1 MLNMTSMAT
10 NSNEKNAK
18 ALPFISIDEAGEFII
33 EEEAR
38 KCLENINVPI
48 AVVGIGGQ
56 YRTGKSYLLNI
67 LKHGAG
73 QLSND
78 NMNDSATDSEKKNS
92 TASISGFNIGHSVQA
107 CTKGI
112 WLWGEPVYIDGKK
125 MAVLFLDT
133 EGLGSVKASATQDAR
148 IFALTLLITSYFV
161 YNSRGT
167 IDSSAIDKLSL
178 VVNLTKQIHIRST
191 VDGKETDVKE
201 LQQYVPS
208 FMWVVRDFTLQLKK
222 MGANGRS
229 LTSRDYLDH
238 ALKDQK
244 GMSKDVFKKNTVRRM
259 LRSVFP
265 EKDCVTLVR
274 PIAEEEKLK
283 DLSSVPWD
291 ELRDEFKSGIT
302 RLRDK
307 IFSNLQPKKLFGK
320 PLTGTMLLEL
330 VDSYINAFNTGG
342 FPTITNAW
350 DRVVTGQCREG
361 IAIAMKAYDNGI
373 NKFLTGD
380 GANVIGGKLIMDGDS
395 DESGSNNNNNNNN
408 IKYVFDE
415 DDLIR
420 INDKAYANA
429 KDILRE
435 KVENVATGINATKV
449 LREMMEELG
458 TKIRKKFNKM
468 KESNR
473 SSSKEFCSNLIKR
486 IDKEET
492 QKATKAQDTA
502 LQGMRPPGTPKPLSL
517 GIPSSVNDD
526 ATTTTTTAEEKTSKE
541 PLTEEEKRK
550 ARIQEQL
557 NEIRRMKNA
566 TKQSGTNTNN
576 GSVGSTN
583 GNNSKSLTSRI
594 RLVQNVAERTIKR
607 YNEEARGPEK
617 WEVMR
622 AYIMKDIMPR
632 VSLVAREAG
641 SSEQI
646 KMKSIQRELVHK
658 TNELTETL
666 ASVQLLKKQISDEK
680 KKYSTQLRTLREKSE
695 LEKEALNEKFKG
707 ESAVLQTQLEERS
720 KEIVTLKQRN
730 EKLEDRLD
738 RHFDQGYDE
747 RKWLDKEKEWL
758 AKEKKLQE
766 QLTEAKHEIQ
776 LKEKTAQNNSGSAID
791 ESEHLKLKERYNSS
805 KSEITTLQEHV
816 ELLSEHLQITKD
828 LLRAKEQ
835 EVGECEYHW
844 ASSKAKLAQ
853 CVSEKM
859 EHENYVV
866 HVLEPI
872 VITLRDQMSRTN
884 LAKAR
889 KLLDVIQ
896 DNRLME
902 LQ

>member
-1 MLNMTSMAT
+1 MSSIA
-10 NSNEKNAK
+10 SEGKAK
-18 ALPFISIDEAGEFII
+18 ALPFISIDNAGEFIV

-38 KCLENINVPI
+38 TCLENINVPI

-67 LKHGAG
+67 LKHGPQQHDGRGDEEKSVANTNNTG
-73 QLSND
+73 NESQN
-78 NMNDSATDSEKKNS
+78 ATTSELPL
-92 TASISGFNIGHSVQA
+92 SGFDVGHSVQA

-112 WLWGEPVYIDGKK
+112 WLWGEPVYVEGEK
-125 MAVLFLDT
+125 MAILFLDT

-191 VDGKETDVKE
+191 GDGKETDVTE
-201 LQQYVPS
+201 LQQYVPA

-229 LTSRDYLDH
+229 LSPRDYLDH

-259 LRSVFP
+259 LRSIFP

-283 DLSSVPWD
+283 DLSSVPWS
-291 ELRDEFKSGIT
+291 ELRDEFRQGVK
-302 RLRDK
+302 RLREK
-307 IFSNLQPKKLFGK
+307 VFSNLQPKKLFGK
-320 PLTGTMLLEL
+320 PLTGPMLLEL
-330 VDSYINAFNTGG
+330 VDSYLHAFNTGG

-361 IAIAMKAYDNGI
+361 IVVAMKAYDDGI
-373 NKFLTGD
+373 NNFLNGD
-380 GANVIGGKLIMDGDS
+380 GASIIGGVLTTDDNG
-395 DESGSNNNNNNNN
+395 NND
-408 IKYVFDE
+408 KYVFDE
-415 DDLIR
+415 DDLLR
-420 INDKAYANA
+420 INDKEYFNA
-429 KDILRE
+429 KDILRARVE
-435 KVENVATGINATKV
+435 KVATGANATKV

-458 TKIRKKFNKM
+458 KKVRKKFIKI
-468 KESNR
+468 KERNR
-473 SSSKEFCSNLIKR
+473 VASKEFCFNLIKK
-486 IDKEET
+486 IDNEET
-492 QKATKAQDTA
+492 AKAKKAQDVV
-502 LQGMRPPGTPKPLSL
+502 LQGMRPPGTPKP
-517 GIPSSVNDD
+517 PSVALPNVDTDNTEAKFSASDNE
-526 ATTTTTTAEEKTSKE
+526 A
-541 PLTEEEKRK
+541 LTDEQKK
-550 ARIQEQL
+550 KIRIQEQL
-557 NEIRRMKNA
+557 NEIRRMKQA
-566 TKQSGTNTNN
+566 KQSGTAAMN
-576 GSVGSTN
+576 GGS
-583 GNNSKSLTSRI
+583 GNSNSKSLSSRI

-617 WEVMR
+617 WDVMR
-622 AYIMKDIMPR
+622 NYIMKDIMPR
-632 VSLVAREAG
+632 VSLVAREA
-641 SSEQI
+641 SSTEQI
-646 KMKSIQRELVHK
+646 KLKSVQRELVHK
-658 TNELTETL
+658 TNELTEAL

-680 KKYSTQLRTLREKSE
+680 KKFSTQLRTLREKSE
-695 LEKEALNEKFKG
+695 LEKEALLVKCKG

-720 KEIVTLKQRN
+720 KEIVSLKQRN

-747 RKWLDKEKEWL
+747 RKWLDKEKEWM

-766 QLTEAKHEIQ
+766 QLTQAKHEIE
-776 LKEKTAQNNSGSAID
+776 LKESSAQNHSTSTID
-791 ESEHLKLKERYNSS
+791 ENEHIKLKERYSSS